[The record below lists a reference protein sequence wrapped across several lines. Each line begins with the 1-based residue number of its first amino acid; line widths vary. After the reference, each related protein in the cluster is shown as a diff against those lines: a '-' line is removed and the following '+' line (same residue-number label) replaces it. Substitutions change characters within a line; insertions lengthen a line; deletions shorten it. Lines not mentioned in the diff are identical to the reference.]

1 MTIEGLERVGGFN
14 TCRQIGMLQCQ
25 FDRFNKIVTIEMM
38 FDVMGY
44 MQQIQRAS
52 EISPESSIVP
62 NTLDMALQTS
72 KEAQAIVNAK
82 APYQV
87 LHVNDAWT
95 CCNGYSQSE
104 AEGCSLVKV
113 LQSYDY
119 QSEIINKAA
128 ADCAMGR
135 PGSTLYMSMPSSVSG
150 ANVKYKSS
158 VPQLFYIKICPLTA
172 DTDVVSHILATI
184 VRIPLSNEEINL
196 FLNSKKICPLT
207 ADTDVVSHILATIV
221 RIPLSNEE
229 INLFLNSK
237 MAQYV
242 SNVPSLST
250 SVRVA
255 SHISSSS
262 SSSNSSNTV
271 DMQGNY
277 NNLMSSNTVFPPYT
291 PATAQKQLSQ
301 HISPHMM
308 HPGGL
313 AFSSLQH
320 SEYGMSTQQQQQL
333 LFQQQQPA
341 PHLPPGFG
349 SLVQTQ
355 TRSQQVSQQQQQQ
368 QQYHPQLSQH
378 NNSSRSQDISLTGYP
393 AHLS

>member
-1 MTIEGLERVGGFN
+1 MCRYVMTIEGLERVGGFN

-128 ADCAMGR
+128 AECAMGR
-135 PGSTLYMSMPSSVSG
+135 PGSTLYISMPSTLSG
-150 ANVKYKSS
+150 ANVKYTS
-158 VPQLFYIKICPLTA
+158 VSPQLFYIKICPLTA

-184 VRIPLSNEEINL
+184 VHIPLSNEEI
-196 FLNSKKICPLT
+196 K
-207 ADTDVVSHILATIV
+207 
-221 RIPLSNEE
+221 
-229 INLFLNSK
+229 LFLNSK

-242 SNVPSLST
+242 SNVPT
-250 SVRVA
+250 NIRVA
-255 SHISSSS
+255 SHSS
-262 SSSNSSNTV
+262 SSSNATSSNSV
-271 DMQGNY
+271 DNY
-277 NNLMSSNTVFPPYT
+277 NNLLSSNTFFPPYA
-291 PATAQKQLSQ
+291 PATAQKQSSQ
-301 HISPHMM
+301 QMPPHLM

-313 AFSSLQH
+313 VAFSTMH
-320 SEYGMSTQQQQQL
+320 HNEYGMSTQQQQQL
-333 LFQQQQPA
+333 LFQPQQPTS
-341 PHLPPGFG
+341 HLQPGSG
-349 SLVQTQ
+349 YGPLIQTQ
-355 TRSQQVSQQQQQQ
+355 TRSQQVPQSQQYRPQQPQQ
-368 QQYHPQLSQH
+368 HS
-378 NNSSRSQDISLTGYP
+378 NNPSRSQDTSLNGYP
-393 AHLS
+393 PHLT